1 MAIGP
6 DGGTEIGSRI
16 RGARTAKGWSQKRL
30 AETLGV
36 TQATVSHW
44 EKSFT
49 PPIAQT
55 IAQIAEA
62 LEIEA
67 GELLGDLAD
76 DRAIAPRPTD
86 FDVAPTVIP
95 PGLAILASTADL
107 SFRAVAMLMDFGR
120 VLEAHG
126 CMPRDAAD
134 WERLEKGLAGFIA
147 VLRK

>member
-76 DRAIAPRPTD
+76 DRAIAPRPTGNGLRRAWPASSRC
-86 FDVAPTVIP
+86 FGNERGPGKRSPAPWK
-95 PGLAILASTADL
+95 S
-107 SFRAVAMLMDFGR
+107 RR
-120 VLEAHG
+120 VRG
-126 CMPRDAAD
+126 
-134 WERLEKGLAGFIA
+134 
-147 VLRK
+147 